1 MALFKNP
8 AFYQRLDVCV
18 KNNEK
23 LAAISSS
30 NTPKFL
36 QFLQKFPIYLS
47 HGWQLLQLY
56 LMKPIDAV
64 SAHGQA
70 R

>member
-1 MALFKNP
+1 SN
-8 AFYQRLDVCV
+8 
-18 KNNEK
+18 
-23 LAAISSS
+23 S

-36 QFLQKFPIYLS
+36 QFFQKLPIYVS

-56 LMKPIDAV
+56 LMKPIDAA